1 MTFMNK
7 ILSAASLVTLTLVLA
22 CGGGGGST
30 PPPPAPTA
38 AAALAYTDPTSG
50 TWQLKKNT
58 TLSTA
63 THLVL
68 ELVGPAAS
76 TGTGVAATFSA
87 DTTKVTW
94 ANVVTGDPVPL
105 VQNGTAFA
113 LGTLPQILKGKATGN
128 VLQAAAAQKGTSS
141 PVALNVPVLR
151 IALDLK
157 ASQPVGAITFTA
169 DGTNCQV
176 IDGSG
181 NISAISISVG
191 TLTAQ

>member
-7 ILSAASLVTLTLVLA
+7 ILSAASLVTLTLLLA

-30 PPPPAPTA
+30 PPPPPAPTA
-38 AAALAYTDPTSG
+38 TTMAYTDPTSG

-68 ELVGPAAS
+68 ELVGPAAI

-94 ANVVTGDPVPL
+94 ANVATGDPVPL

-113 LGTLPQILKGKATGN
+113 LGTAPLILKGSATGN
-128 VLQAAAAQKGTSS
+128 VLQAAAAQKGISS

-151 IALDLK
+151 VALDLK
-157 ASQPVGAITFTA
+157 ASRPVGAITFSA
-169 DGTNCQV
+169 DSAKCQV
-176 IDGSG
+176 IDGTGTISG
-181 NISAISISVG
+181 ITVTVG